1 MTEELKNYEKS
12 IKKKH
17 SFAWTPSYQ
26 ESFVTEIE
34 QKLFVP
40 IVLKVLEKLEW
51 DIVYQDKISVEAKC
65 AGNEKKWTEKII
77 IHFEYGN
84 VVVKSVSLSNEMWD
98 NGKNSKR
105 VKLFIHAFRQF
116 ENKLDEHSITSL
128 NELNQKI
135 EDENNWKNY
144 EVPTS
149 LPQPTDYKKPQFW
162 IPVFGGIIS
171 SLLLGFLV
179 ALVSIQFMYIF
190 GVFELV
196 VAGIIGF
203 IFGYLAKWS
212 NYTNSTKL
220 DYLLIGMMV
229 LVYLSNQY
237 FQYHIILFENNYE
250 AIGFIEFMKIRLEQ
264 GLVIE
269 SLNIGW
275 IGLII
280 SWGFQLFFTYY
291 LSSLYTNFTLIAYQ
305 IQKVPTEVIDFTFYH
320 LAIKEETEEEVRN
333 KLSKMGWQN
342 TLQQDEVF
350 EAIGAIY
357 GANEFNRIA

>member
-1 MTEELKNYEKS
+1 MTEELKNYEKL

-26 ESFVTEIE
+26 ESFITKIE

-51 DIVYQDKISVEAKC
+51 DIVFKDKISVEAKC
-65 AGNEKKWTEKII
+65 GTSGEKWTEKII
-77 IHFEYGN
+77 VHFEYGN

-105 VKLFIHAFRQF
+105 VKLFIYAFQQF
-116 ENKLDEHSITSL
+116 ENQLDEDSLNDL
-128 NELNQKI
+128 NELNQEI
-135 EDENNWKNY
+135 EDEENWANY

-179 ALVSIQFMYIF
+179 ALVSIKFMYIF
-190 GVFELV
+190 GVFELI

-203 IFGYLAKWS
+203 AFGHLIKWS
-212 NYTNSTKL
+212 NYTNYDKL
-220 DYLLIGMMV
+220 KYSLMGTII

-237 FQYHIILFENNYE
+237 FQYHIIFFENNYDP
-250 AIGFIEFMKIRLEQ
+250 IGFIEFMKIRLEQ

-269 SLNIGW
+269 SLNTDW

-280 SWGFQLFFTYY
+280 SWVFQLFFTYY
-291 LSSLYTNFTLIAYQ
+291 LISLYVVFTLVAYQ

-320 LAIKEETEEEVRN
+320 LAIKEEIEEEVRN

-342 TLQQDEVF
+342 TLQQDEIF

-357 GANEFNRIA
+357 GANELNRMV